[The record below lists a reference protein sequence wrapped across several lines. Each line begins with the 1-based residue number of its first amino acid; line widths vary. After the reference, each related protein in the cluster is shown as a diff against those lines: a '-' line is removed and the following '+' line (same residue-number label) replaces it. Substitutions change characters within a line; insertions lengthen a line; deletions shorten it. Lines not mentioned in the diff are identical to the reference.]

1 MQRLVYIF
9 VYPFI
14 YLFASI
20 PFGLLY
26 VVSDFLRFFIYN
38 FLGYR
43 KNIVRQNIKLAF
55 KGISNKKLRQIE
67 KKFYTHFCDITLEAL
82 KSLKMSEKEMKER
95 FVFKNIEVLKQFEE
109 KKQSI
114 IIIMG
119 HYSNWEWML
128 SLGYHMSFKGYG
140 IYTPLMNKYLNQ
152 LVQKIRKKHDGYLIS
167 RYSAIETMK
176 KKDKEGELAFY
187 GFASDQ
193 SPRPKPNIYWRNF
206 LGVKVPVFMGAEL
219 IARELNFAIVYARVN
234 RIRRGYYEAEFELL
248 TENPRKTKK
257 HEITDIFTTWLEK
270 DIYNDPTQY
279 LWTHNRFKHRD
290 KITRKD

>member
-26 VVSDFLRFFIYN
+26 IVSDFLRFFIYN

-119 HYSNWEWML
+119 HYSSWEWML
-128 SLGYHMSFKGYG
+128 SLGYYMSFKGYG

-152 LVQKIRKKHDGYLIS
+152 
-167 RYSAIETMK
+167 
-176 KKDKEGELAFY
+176 
-187 GFASDQ
+187 
-193 SPRPKPNIYWRNF
+193 
-206 LGVKVPVFMGAEL
+206 AEDVGITKYINTFNN
-219 IARELNFAIVYARVN
+219 IARPFMATLDLSSVGIQGLLAAGVHPIRAARYMTYAMASLFNPKIWDRFVVDNADEIDDFIRGGGYWSDLDDAGDFMFTKGVTSLPAIGKLAKMLS
-234 RIRRGYYEAEFELL
+234 LL
-248 TENPRKTKK
+248 MSQDKK
-257 HEITDIFTTWLEK
+257 QES
-270 DIYNDPTQY
+270 
-279 LWTHNRFKHRD
+279 
-290 KITRKD
+290 